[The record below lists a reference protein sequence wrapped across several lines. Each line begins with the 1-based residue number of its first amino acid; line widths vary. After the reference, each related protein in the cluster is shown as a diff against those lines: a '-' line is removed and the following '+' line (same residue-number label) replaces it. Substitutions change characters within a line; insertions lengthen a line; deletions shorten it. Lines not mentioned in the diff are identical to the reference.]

1 MAFGKPG
8 FKKGGFKGGFKK
20 KAAAGKN
27 YDNTKITGLW
37 KTKRPGLFVGTANE
51 LDDIISLV
59 KKARAAGKGITF
71 FLWKNDQDDYAAYNL
86 VANVAQDNPNQKP
99 IEDEEEQVEED
110 EAGDDL

>member
-8 FKKGGFKGGFKK
+8 FKKGGFKKGGFAKK
-20 KAAAGKN
+20 SAGKN

-51 LDDIISLV
+51 LEEIIALV

-86 VANVAQDNPNQKP
+86 VANVAQDNPNRKEIQ
-99 IEDEEEQVEED
+99 EEEEQEE
-110 EAGDDL
+110 EEEPGDDL